1 MIRTITLICCIIATP
16 IFAEAKMKTTNEM
29 IKDCLTAYQYDYGA
43 PVDKRL
49 NNFDWQSASNC
60 VAGFSQD
67 KHEKKL
73 AEQRKFLNDNP
84 WYKGKNWKW
93 TERAEYTCV
102 KQYHTG
108 LTVCHKPIYI
118 N

>member
-1 MIRTITLICCIIATP
+1 MKYLIVLMLIISTP
-16 IFAEAKMKTTNEM
+16 AYAEKKSTNTM
-29 IKDCLTAYQYDYGA
+29 IKECLEVFGYDYNA
-43 PVDKRL
+43 PVEKRL
-49 NNFDWQSASNC
+49 NEFDWRNASDCVSAFNI
-60 VAGFSQD
+60 
-67 KHEKKL
+67 EKQRQKI
-73 AEQRKFLNDNP
+73 AEYKAFLKENP

-93 TERAEYTCV
+93 TERAEYTCT